1 MRISHQT
8 WLNYIK
14 KLDAIDS
21 KAADMMQEW
30 VEANGL
36 EDRQALVEYA
46 YALTT
51 KYGEAAA
58 ALACEMYDAT
68 ALASGVTLP
77 AAVPA
82 ETPTIEEVGRAV
94 NGSLRHSQVQVPST
108 VYRLTKQS
116 AADTTLQNA
125 ARDGAQFAWIPYG
138 DTCPFCITLA
148 SRGWQYMSKKAL
160 KGGHAE
166 HIHANCDCQY
176 GVRFSEKDSV
186 AGYDPRVYED
196 MYYGA
201 EGSTPQERINSMR
214 RAQYQQ
220 NRDHINEMK
229 RAAYAARVEKARD
242 NGNMYSSMNITEQ
255 SRRARSEREKYGDGA
270 IFVDEKYIASEEYKS
285 LFSGLTSNSETDE
298 IVYNY
303 CKDILYDR
311 TGTKK
316 ETLVI
321 LDRNTGDEVLL
332 IKELDFDD
340 QVTYLQEH
348 YDKIA
353 DAKER
358 GIELFAIHNHPTGWP
373 PTADDCVS
381 AMINGYSCGI
391 TCGHNGTVWIYDPS
405 EIRYS
410 AKDCVEIHN
419 IIAEECEFERNIDS
433 VLKIWQN
440 TLEEF
445 GMHVHER
452 R

>member
-8 WLNYIK
+8 WLNYIE

-186 AGYDPRVYED
+186 AGYDPKVYED

-214 RAQYQQ
+214 RVQYQQ

-229 RAAYAARVEKARD
+229 RAAYA
-242 NGNMYSSMNITEQ
+242 
-255 SRRARSEREKYGDGA
+255 RR
-270 IFVDEKYIASEEYKS
+270 
-285 LFSGLTSNSETDE
+285 
-298 IVYNY
+298 
-303 CKDILYDR
+303 
-311 TGTKK
+311 
-316 ETLVI
+316 
-321 LDRNTGDEVLL
+321 
-332 IKELDFDD
+332 
-340 QVTYLQEH
+340 
-348 YDKIA
+348 
-353 DAKER
+353 R
-358 GIELFAIHNHPTGWP
+358 GIEVAEGERLSLSNRNIVNMNVLDAPGYVEKFQNITGNEEVDNKIYEYAKKILEHRNGTDYEDLYLIDGITGSPIYQLSTSDVPHGVRYNEEIETAILQAHNDKKEIIAIHNHPNGLP
-373 PTADDCVS
+373 PTMDDGVS
-381 AMINGYSCGI
+381 AYDHGYSKGVVIGHNLEVFTYTPTDASYTKEECQETHDAINGVLQFLVEPDDDIWYSTLRNYGME
-391 TCGHNGTVWIYDPS
+391 V
-405 EIRYS
+405 IR
-410 AKDCVEIHN
+410 K
-419 IIAEECEFERNIDS
+419 
-433 VLKIWQN
+433 
-440 TLEEF
+440 
-445 GMHVHER
+445 
-452 R
+452 

>member
-94 NGSLRHSQVQVPST
+94 NGSLRHSQAQVPST

-148 SRGWQYMSKKAL
+148 SRGWQYMSNTAL

-186 AGYDPRVYED
+186 AGYDPKVYED

-214 RAQYQQ
+214 RSQYRQ

-229 RAAYAARVEKARD
+229 RAAYARRKILEHPIGD
-242 NGNMYSSMNITEQ
+242 DIITH
-255 SRRARSEREKYGDGA
+255 
-270 IFVDEKYIASEEYKS
+270 EE
-285 LFSGLTSNSETDE
+285 
-298 IVYNY
+298 
-303 CKDILYDR
+303 DILIPGNAGAKFKD
-311 TGTKK
+311 
-316 ETLVI
+316 TLV
-321 LDRNTGDEVLL
+321 
-332 IKELDFDD
+332 ELPDGTESRLTPHTRIEQVQTIAGFGRERQID
-340 QVTYLQEH
+340 QVDTLVYVHRET
-348 YDKIA
+348 A
-353 DAKER
+353 NSP
-358 GIELFAIHNHPTGWP
+358 ELWKKQKGFGYVDYMGESYKAELHWYNHPLTGNTDYKVKPDSGGNWFY
-373 PTADDCVS
+373 DD
-381 AMINGYSCGI
+381 
-391 TCGHNGTVWIYDPS
+391 
-405 EIRYS
+405 
-410 AKDCVEIHN
+410 
-419 IIAEECEFERNIDS
+419 
-433 VLKIWQN
+433 
-440 TLEEF
+440 
-445 GMHVHER
+445 
-452 R
+452 

>member
-186 AGYDPRVYED
+186 AGYNPKVYED
-196 MYYGA
+196 MYYGT

-214 RAQYQQ
+214 RVQYQQ

-229 RAAYAARVEKARD
+229 RAAYARRQTGGRITGGHHYSNEVTEDRRSLAAAKQYENYSRVDDSEIIANNTGFSVKDIQTIRSHVFFEKHNLDVGYQRFAPDYDMAVAWRRLQ
-242 NGNMYSSMNITEQ
+242 NGNFLPRDITLLNHELLESQLEKMYNLS
-255 SRRARSEREKYGDGA
+255 AREA
-270 IFVDEKYIASEEYKS
+270 
-285 LFSGLTSNSETDE
+285 
-298 IVYNY
+298 
-303 CKDILYDR
+303 
-311 TGTKK
+311 
-316 ETLVI
+316 
-321 LDRNTGDEVLL
+321 
-332 IKELDFDD
+332 
-340 QVTYLQEH
+340 
-348 YDKIA
+348 
-353 DAKER
+353 
-358 GIELFAIHNHPTGWP
+358 
-373 PTADDCVS
+373 
-381 AMINGYSCGI
+381 
-391 TCGHNGTVWIYDPS
+391 
-405 EIRYS
+405 
-410 AKDCVEIHN
+410 
-419 IIAEECEFERNIDS
+419 
-433 VLKIWQN
+433 
-440 TLEEF
+440 
-445 GMHVHER
+445 HER
-452 R
+452 TQETYNWVDQLMRETNGKGEEDDLL

>member
-186 AGYDPRVYED
+186 AGYDPKVYED

-214 RAQYQQ
+214 RARYQQ

-229 RAAYAARVEKARD
+229 RAAYARRRTNIDTPPD
-242 NGNMYSSMNITEQ
+242 NDRIKLRLNYFDKNDPLYIESFSIEEESGFEDVCGHGNSSH
-255 SRRARSEREKYGDGA
+255 
-270 IFVDEKYIASEEYKS
+270 F
-285 LFSGLTSNSETDE
+285 
-298 IVYNY
+298 
-303 CKDILYDR
+303 
-311 TGTKK
+311 
-316 ETLVI
+316 
-321 LDRNTGDEVLL
+321 EV
-332 IKELDFDD
+332 
-340 QVTYLQEH
+340 T
-348 YDKIA
+348 
-353 DAKER
+353 
-358 GIELFAIHNHPTGWP
+358 
-373 PTADDCVS
+373 
-381 AMINGYSCGI
+381 INGVKTPMTAEQFADHITKNGDYKGQDLRFVSCSVAEGDNSFAQELSRI
-391 TCGHNGTVWIYDPS
+391 LGNTVKGPNMDAYYAPEEGTVFIGSP
-405 EIRYS
+405 YS
-410 AKDCVEIHN
+410 N
-419 IIAEECEFERNIDS
+419 IGKWRIFKNGEE
-433 VLKIWQN
+433 LK
-440 TLEEF
+440 
-445 GMHVHER
+445 
-452 R
+452 